1 MELSEANRV
10 SLFFRFGCE
19 LALQEKLIELYSLTS
34 EAIKSWNGKRNEPE
48 NKMTSKTYI
57 TKKQSDS
64 QDVVDH
70 FFDNF
75 ITGLLTTDH
84 AASSYGQPVII
95 EGDKLVDY
103 SAIESLTLPYGA
115 SDSDLEAA
123 RKLESFGIRVS
134 RESVAPT
141 VANA

>member
-1 MELSEANRV
+1 
-10 SLFFRFGCE
+10 
-19 LALQEKLIELYSLTS
+19 
-34 EAIKSWNGKRNEPE
+34 
-48 NKMTSKTYI
+48 MTSKTYI

-75 ITGLLTTDH
+75 ITGMLTTDH